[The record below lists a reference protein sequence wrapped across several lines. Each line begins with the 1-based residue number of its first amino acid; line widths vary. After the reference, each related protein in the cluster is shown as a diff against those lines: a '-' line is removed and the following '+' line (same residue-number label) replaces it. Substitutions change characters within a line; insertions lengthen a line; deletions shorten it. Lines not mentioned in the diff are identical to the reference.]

1 MLDPAFDILQF
12 NYLSMPYLK
21 LLSHEL
27 ERLIE
32 ISAAIST
39 CLLRYFGS
47 PCMKLTKTDV
57 FSMSSCIAT
66 SRLIHNGGYIQI
78 VTTFQLTQNFVMWR
92 TVPCN

>member
-12 NYLSMPYLK
+12 NYLSIPYLK
-21 LLSHEL
+21 LFSHDL
-27 ERLIE
+27 ERLVE
-32 ISAAIST
+32 ILAAISAR
-39 CLLRYFGS
+39 LLRYFGS
-47 PCMKLTKTDV
+47 PCMNFTKIDV

-66 SRLIHNGGYIQI
+66 SRLVHNDRYIQI